1 MTQQL
6 INIGS
11 TANDKTGDPL
21 RLAFEKINNN
31 FTQLY
36 SIAGGAGAAAGVDGS
51 IQYRSTNNLN
61 AVAYINNVWVAFGA
75 PNKYFVSYDG
85 VIWTNT
91 QYPTS
96 QQIRAVYAAPFG
108 LIAVGDGGTV
118 ITSTDN
124 GVTWTAQTSG
134 TTENLYAVR
143 YDAATDIFIAVGAN
157 GKIIISPDGVS
168 WVTQPSGVT
177 NTLRAIAYNQFGA
190 GYVVVGSAG
199 VVLISAAGT
208 SWITE
213 SSGVTVDLTGLSH
226 DGVRYIATG
235 GTGTIIASTNGI
247 AWFPRVSGTVNN
259 LNAIITANIANVAT
273 RVTVGSDGV
282 SLVST
287 DANAAVW
294 TAAST
299 GTVYSLA
306 NITYGNGFYYAVGIN
321 GTVVDTANVA
331 NGWANISIPG
341 TLDGNA
347 NFTFDAATG
356 TLTVPNLNVANLNAN
371 VYTANTVVANQIVAL
386 DYANLGD
393 VGNIYIGGGSA
404 NSVLSTDG
412 NGNLTWVPGL
422 EPGAPNLSVQF
433 NVEGEFTGSAN
444 FTYNPA
450 TQTVLS
456 SKSNIG
462 NAVVSNLSV
471 STYANLGDPA
481 NITITGGAN
490 NFSLQTDGLGNLFW
504 GPGPNPGVVALPPVY
519 FVSSPSPGTGQ
530 QFTDPVLDNYVNN
543 SDITLFVNGQLLE
556 FQNYTLAG
564 NTITIDTY
572 LPPNANVDIIRQFV
586 SEANVNYSNANVAA
600 YLPVYGG
607 DILADVVTTT
617 VTTAAAVSTTTL
629 DVFGVSTMGNIFA
642 NGIYTDGYFYAN
654 GDPFGGGTSN
664 YSNANVANYLPT
676 YTGNLD
682 SVDSITTIGNITA
695 GTGAFFIGDGGLL
708 SNISGTGI
716 YSNANVANYLPTYNG
731 NIAANNITVAGNVV
745 GNVNGLVHGIDIRYL
760 VFDFAYLQPN
770 TYNNPIQYLL
780 AKTGDVAFGTFTVP
794 ASLNIDFG
802 TL

>member
-1 MTQQL
+1 M
-6 INIGS
+6 
-11 TANDKTGDPL
+11 
-21 RLAFEKINNN
+21 
-31 FTQLY
+31 
-36 SIAGGAGAAAGVDGS
+36 
-51 IQYRSTNNLN
+51 
-61 AVAYINNVWVAFGA
+61 
-75 PNKYFVSYDG
+75 SYDG

-108 LIAVGDGGTV
+108 LVAVGDGGTV

-124 GVTWTAQTSG
+124 GVTWTVQTSG

-143 YDAATDIFIAVGAN
+143 YDAATDILIAVGAN
-157 GKIIISPDGVS
+157 GRIIISPDGVS

-190 GYVVVGSAG
+190 GYVVVGSGG

-247 AWFPRVSGTVNN
+247 VWFPRVSGTVNN

-273 RVTVGSDGV
+273 RVTVGSNGV

-341 TLDGNA
+341 TLDGSA

-386 DYANLGD
+386 EYANLGD

-412 NGNLTWVPGL
+412 NGQLTWVPGL

-433 NVEGEFTGSAN
+433 NVDGEFTGSAN
-444 FTYNPA
+444 FTYNPT

-471 STYANLGDPA
+471 STYANLGDPS

-564 NTITIDTY
+564 NTITIDTF
-572 LPPNANVDIIRQFV
+572 LPPNSNVDIIRQFV

-617 VTTAAAVSTTTL
+617 VTTAAAISTTTL

-654 GDPFGGGTSN
+654 GVPFSANGN

-676 YTGNLD
+676 YTGNLGN
-682 SVDSITTIGNITA
+682 VNLIATTGNITA

-708 SNISGTGI
+708 SNISGTGS
-716 YSNANVANYLPTYNG
+716 YSNANVANYLPTYGG
-731 NIAANNITVAGNVV
+731 NIAANNITVTGNLS
-745 GNVNGLVHGIDIRYL
+745 GNVNGLVNGIDIRYL

-794 ASLNIDFG
+794 TPLNIDFG

>member
-1 MTQQL
+1 
-6 INIGS
+6 
-11 TANDKTGDPL
+11 
-21 RLAFEKINNN
+21 
-31 FTQLY
+31 
-36 SIAGGAGAAAGVDGS
+36 V
-51 IQYRSTNNLN
+51 
-61 AVAYINNVWVAFGA
+61 
-75 PNKYFVSYDG
+75 
-85 VIWTNT
+85 
-91 QYPTS
+91 
-96 QQIRAVYAAPFG
+96 
-108 LIAVGDGGTV
+108 
-118 ITSTDN
+118 
-124 GVTWTAQTSG
+124 
-134 TTENLYAVR
+134 
-143 YDAATDIFIAVGAN
+143 
-157 GKIIISPDGVS
+157 
-168 WVTQPSGVT
+168 
-177 NTLRAIAYNQFGA
+177 
-190 GYVVVGSAG
+190 
-199 VVLISAAGT
+199 
-208 SWITE
+208 
-213 SSGVTVDLTGLSH
+213 
-226 DGVRYIATG
+226 
-235 GTGTIIASTNGI
+235 
-247 AWFPRVSGTVNN
+247 
-259 LNAIITANIANVAT
+259 
-273 RVTVGSDGV
+273 
-282 SLVST
+282 
-287 DANAAVW
+287 
-294 TAAST
+294 
-299 GTVYSLA
+299 
-306 NITYGNGFYYAVGIN
+306 
-321 GTVVDTANVA
+321 
-331 NGWANISIPG
+331 
-341 TLDGNA
+341 
-347 NFTFDAATG
+347 
-356 TLTVPNLNVANLNAN
+356 
-371 VYTANTVVANQIVAL
+371 VVANQIVAL
-386 DYANLGD
+386 EYANLGD

-433 NVEGEFTGSAN
+433 NVDGEFTGSAN

-471 STYANLGDPA
+471 STYANLGDPS

-564 NTITIDTY
+564 NTITIDTF
-572 LPPNANVDIIRQFV
+572 LPPNSNVDIIRQFV

-600 YLPVYGG
+600 YLPIYGG

-629 DVFGVSTMGNIFA
+629 DVFGAATMGNIYA
-642 NGIYTDGYFYAN
+642 NGIFTDGYFYAN
-654 GDPFGGGTSN
+654 GDPFGGGNTN
-664 YSNANVANYLPT
+664 
-676 YTGNLD
+676 
-682 SVDSITTIGNITA
+682 
-695 GTGAFFIGDGGLL
+695 
-708 SNISGTGI
+708 

-731 NIAANNITVAGNVV
+731 NIAANNITVAGNLV

-780 AKTGDVAFGTFTVP
+780 ATAGTGNVAFGTFTAP